1 MLHQVTDGVHFMQMI
16 YGTGMTL
23 FDCEYVREPQTATHF
38 VREFWNEEQ
47 GKNHTVGSLTKE
59 YASMVDFKHLKRACH
74 KNHKKT
80 RRKLANEYQQQHHET
95 TTSVVGNDGSV
106 YFILF
111 SNYNILLY
119 LTHLLIIKYNI
130 IYIYNIIILSL

>member
-1 MLHQVTDGVHFMQMI
+1 MLHQVTDGIHFMQMI

-23 FDCEYVREPQTATHF
+23 FDCEYVREPETATHF

-80 RRKLANEYQQQHHET
+80 RRKLASEYQQQHHEG

-106 YFILF
+106 YI
-111 SNYNILLY
+111 Y
-119 LTHLLIIKYNI
+119 I
-130 IYIYNIIILSL
+130 IYYII

>member
-1 MLHQVTDGVHFMQMI
+1 MLHQVTDGIHFMQMI

-23 FDCEYVREPQTATHF
+23 FDCEYVKEPETATNF

-80 RRKLANEYQQQHHET
+80 RRRLASEYQQQHHEIT
-95 TTSVVGNDGSV
+95 TNNVVDNDGSV
-106 YFILF
+106 CLHYIIFIIYILF
-111 SNYNILLY
+111 SNYNILLS
-119 LTHLLIIKYNI
+119 LL
-130 IYIYNIIILSL
+130 